1 MRRGLRA
8 LFHCIYLIW
17 LPMKAPHDADA
28 LAGELL
34 NAGVKKLLLLVLDV
48 GRAPGAPPERLSAA
62 GLLVINPPFGFAGAM
77 ESALNALAPLL
88 AQGEGPPPASNGSQ
102 VANDEAVARTAAM
115 QDDAADL
122 AGVPLMTVLVHAE
135 TCSPSRANSLPRQTV
150 QSTTAALPR

>member
-1 MRRGLRA
+1 MEGDGYRELTRLLPPPERRGLILIDPPFEADDEFARLA
-8 LFHCIYLIW
+8 AACDAAYARFSTGIYLIW

-88 AQGEGPPPASNGSQ
+88 AQGEGA
-102 VANDEAVARTAAM
+102 AARVEW
-115 QDDAADL
+115 L
-122 AGVPLMTVLVHAE
+122 AGGE
-135 TCSPSRANSLPRQTV
+135 
-150 QSTTAALPR
+150 